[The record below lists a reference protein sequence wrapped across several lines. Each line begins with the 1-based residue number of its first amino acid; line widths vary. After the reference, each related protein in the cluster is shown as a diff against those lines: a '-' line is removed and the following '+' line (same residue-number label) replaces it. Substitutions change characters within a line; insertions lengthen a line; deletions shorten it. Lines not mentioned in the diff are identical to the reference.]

1 MSIHKLPLVCIASV
15 LVGLA
20 ACSAGQSSSSDF
32 SSASTSSSTID
43 QAIDH
48 ALDRAD
54 AKLSTKNITVSN
66 NDGATG
72 QPKAEITPQG
82 DFLIEGKPVA
92 LTPAQRT
99 EMLAY
104 RKQLV
109 EIARQGIAIGKQ
121 GATLGMNA
129 AGAAIAGVFSGE
141 SEQQIR
147 QRVEAKASGIRA
159 AAAKICARL
168 PDLMTSQQKLA
179 VDVPAFKPYATMTQ
193 NDIDDCRRNSL
204 KDDND

>member
-1 MSIHKLPLVCIASV
+1 MGIRKLPLVCIASV
-15 LVGLA
+15 VVLA
-20 ACSAGQSSSSDF
+20 ACSAGQPSTDSS
-32 SSASTSSSTID
+32 STSSSID

-48 ALDRAD
+48 ALARAD
-54 AKLSTKNITVSN
+54 AKLSTKNITVSD
-66 NDGATG
+66 NDGASG

-92 LTPAQRT
+92 LTPAQHA

-104 RKQLV
+104 RNQLV

-121 GATLGMNA
+121 GATLGMDA

-159 AAAKICARL
+159 AAARICDRL

-179 VDVPAFKPYATMTQ
+179 VDVPAFKPYASLTPTKIAECR
-193 NDIDDCRRNSL
+193 DHALHDHDD
-204 KDDND
+204 